1 MSSNTNK
8 TELEAKL
15 AELEAK
21 LEENETQRLEDEAKY
36 KEQLAEKDAELAKA
50 KESAEAAKSQTIVK
64 PAPAVEK
71 MVQIK
76 IPLTREETGD
86 VFVSVN
92 DRQWLI
98 KRGEY
103 VEVPECVAEVLRHQ
117 ENALRRAI
125 EFIAANEQKLPQ

>member
-1 MSSNTNK
+1 MSNNTNK
-8 TELEAKL
+8 SELEAKI
-15 AELEAK
+15 AELE
-21 LEENETQRLEDEAKY
+21 N
-36 KEQLAEKDAELAKA
+36 QLAEKDAELTAKDA
-50 KESAEAAKSQTIVK
+50 ELATAMEAAKVSKSQTVEVSS
-64 PAPAVEK
+64 PVSVPEK

-76 IPLTREETGD
+76 IPLTKEETGD

-117 ENALRRAI
+117 ESALRRAI

>member
-1 MSSNTNK
+1 MSNNTNK
-8 TELEAKL
+8 TELEAKV

-21 LEENETQRLEDEAKY
+21 LADSEAKNAENEAK
-36 KEQLAEKDAELAKA
+36 LAEKDAELKA
-50 KESAEAAKSQTIVK
+50 AESAKAAKSQTPVK
-64 PAPAVEK
+64 SAPADEE

-98 KRGEY
+98 KRGEF
-103 VEVPECVAEVLRHQ
+103 VTVPKCVAEVLSHQ
-117 ENALRRAI
+117 ESALRRAI